1 MLSIVDYRWQVPLEN
16 VPMIH
21 RDSSDGPVRPVPRRV
36 PASRRSQVLDL
47 LREAIL
53 DGTLPPG
60 EHLKQDSLCAQFGLS
75 PTPVREALRDL
86 ESEGLV
92 EHFPHHGVVVTD
104 ITSAEL
110 LALLVPVRLAIESF
124 ALPLAAERMSDE
136 DWARLEAIVEEM
148 GRQAQSA
155 SLVALNDLDV
165 AFHQTAIAA
174 SGSPHADQLWRSV
187 LPRIRVQFRRLAPL
201 HRELSE
207 IQEEHRRLLTALKSR
222 DAETIV
228 AALQEHILGSTREL
242 LERAG

>member
-1 MLSIVDYRWQVPLEN
+1 
-16 VPMIH
+16 MIH
-21 RDSSDGPVRPVPRRV
+21 RDTSDGPARSVPRRV

-60 EHLKQDSLCAQFGLS
+60 EHLKQDGLCAQFGLS

-92 EHFPHHGVVVTD
+92 EHFPHHGVVVTG
-104 ITSAEL
+104 ITPDEL
-110 LALLVPVRLAIESF
+110 LGLLVPVRLAIESF
-124 ALPLAAERMSDE
+124 ALPLAAQVMTDE
-136 DWARLEAIVEEM
+136 DWAQLEAIVDDM
-148 GRQAQSA
+148 GRQAQTA

-165 AFHQTAIAA
+165 AFHQTAVAA
-174 SGSPHADQLWRSV
+174 CGSPHADQLWRSV

-201 HRELSE
+201 HAELSE
-207 IQEEHRRLLTALKSR
+207 IEDEHRRLLAALRTR
-222 DAETIV
+222 DAATIT
-228 AALQEHILGSTREL
+228 AALHEHILGTTQEL